1 MVLRRA
7 RMLQVRA
14 QWRSTCRQMAGPLTL
29 FLPPPAA
36 PAAGCSAPTMW
47 RVALGLAGVGLGA
60 DLAALERRLAAQARG
75 AETPGGLSERADSSP
90 LCDAYAQ
97 TRMQ

>member
-1 MVLRRA
+1 MKTRTDA
-7 RMLQVRA
+7 
-14 QWRSTCRQMAGPLTL
+14 AGPSSVAEHVQADGR
-29 FLPPPAA
+29 PPDVVS
-36 PAAGCSAPTMW
+36 SASGGSSSRVLGAHAMW

>member
-1 MVLRRA
+1 
-7 RMLQVRA
+7 
-14 QWRSTCRQMAGPLTL
+14 
-29 FLPPPAA
+29 
-36 PAAGCSAPTMW
+36 MW